1 MTPPVSKRRAS
12 GLAVAAI
19 AGGAGLVAAI
29 AHGADP
35 PATAAFATVDSTRAF
50 QRTAGI
56 GADTTNAHI
65 AIGGTVSFDN
75 VASLESHD
83 VSFVFAGQSGVSCQ
97 QTVPAGTTSPD
108 PRQFPVP
115 FASGTWRGVCT
126 FSRERVYRFAC
137 TLHDGMEGTVT
148 VGNPVVAPPPH
159 LRPARRHTAARGHA
173 ASPASRAPRPRAHR
187 RRPARGRPARRP
199 VA

>member
-1 MTPPVSKRRAS
+1 MAPPVSKRRVS
-12 GLAVAAI
+12 GLAVAAV
-19 AGGAGLVAAI
+19 AAAGLVAAI

-56 GADTTNAHI
+56 GSDAANAQI
-65 AIGGTVSFDN
+65 AIGGTVTFDN
-75 VASLESHD
+75 VASFDSHD
-83 VSFVFAGQSGVSCQ
+83 VSFVFAGQDGVVCQ
-97 QTVPAGTTSPD
+97 QTLPAGTTSPD

-115 FASGTWRGVCT
+115 LASGTWQR
-126 FSRERVYRFAC
+126 RVHVLPGARLP
-137 TLHDGMEGTVT
+137 LHVH
-148 VGNPVVAPPPH
+148 A
-159 LRPARRHTAARGHA
+159 ARRHGGHRHRRQPRGRAARHHLRR
-173 ASPASRAPRPRAHR
+173 PAPRRRPRAHRLPRPPAPRPRAHR